1 MRLRAEYAQQD
12 ADIRWQQEQALRD
25 ATNYE
30 ELTFDQKKVMGM
42 GEGFDAPTAE
52 AQGLLRTGS
61 ELYHGTT
68 DAGRKGILA
77 NGFRVS
83 NAEQA
88 GTVLGEGVYFTGNPG
103 YAAAYGQKSVW
114 GQLPDGAKILDLNAQ
129 GKTVADLADEIGV
142 TGSRESFKGDV
153 RLSYDQQQQVKDWA
167 NANGYDGIR
176 FKSFDT
182 PDKPQLETVIY
193 NVDLANKL
201 VGAKGDAPGAITPSE
216 VINPEVLPPEK
227 APKIADTMKALIAE
241 MKASDERM
249 LGSVL
254 GSVQKVRK
262 GLSQLQ
268 TMDFKLPRELSS
280 SRTNWGGAVL
290 DFGSDLDKTAYILA
304 GDATKASK
312 RAAKFR
318 EAVLDAGINLEALV
332 EHGKDLKKRIKDY
345 AGTSRASDATG
356 VVSIPDQGFVD
367 NGAPSPAIQ
376 QRAQARLEANAQ
388 SIDNIRRKAQQE
400 GC

>member
-1 MRLRAEYAQQD
+1 VSLKAAADDLRAGTVQPGSPAAQAIADEVRLRAEYAQQD

-42 GEGFDAPTAE
+42 GDEFDAPGAIAPSAAPAIE
-52 AQGLLRTGS
+52 APAVPARKIPAA
-61 ELYHGTT
+61 
-68 DAGRKGILA
+68 AGRKITDRTSESRITSAAESLSGWTQIPGQAPMPL
-77 NGFRVS
+77 
-83 NAEQA
+83 EQA
-88 GTVLGEGVYFTGNPG
+88 IALVRAKGE
-103 YAAAYGQKSVW
+103 
-114 GQLPDGAKILDLNAQ
+114 ILDPDVIPWLYMPGNRSDKAA
-129 GKTVADLADEIGV
+129 GRATPEVADVYERFYGV
-142 TGSRESFKGDV
+142 ESR
-153 RLSYDQQQQVKDWA
+153 A
-167 NANGYDGIR
+167 
-176 FKSFDT
+176 
-182 PDKPQLETVIY
+182 
-193 NVDLANKL
+193 
-201 VGAKGDAPGAITPSE
+201 GAITPSE

-227 APKIADTMKALIAE
+227 APKIADTMRAMIAE
-241 MKASDERM
+241 MKASDERLFGAI
-249 LGSVL
+249 LGST
-254 GSVQKVRK
+254 QKVRT
-262 GLSQLQ
+262 GLSKLQ
-268 TMDFKLPRELSS
+268 AMDFQLPRELSS

-304 GDATKASK
+304 GDAKGASK

-356 VVSIPDQGFVD
+356 VVSIPDQGFAD

-376 QRAQARLEANAQ
+376 QRAQARLEANNQ